1 LNTYRAVQIEDGHW
15 EVEWLVNGV
24 VVSTVFGAFREKAEA
39 LFSAYE
45 LARME
50 FRERPASSDSQKNAP

>member
-1 LNTYRAVQIEDGHW
+1 MNTYRAVQIEDGHW
-15 EVEWLVNGV
+15 VVEWLIDGV
-24 VVSTVFGAFREKAEA
+24 VVSTVFGAFPEKAEA

-50 FRERPASSDSQKNAP
+50 FLERPASSDPRENAP

>member
-1 LNTYRAVQIEDGHW
+1 V
-15 EVEWLVNGV
+15 VEWLVNGV

-50 FRERPASSDSQKNAP
+50 FRERPASSDPQKNAP